1 LDMTPQYLATR
12 STIYPSSF
20 RPALGKGGFMRYRRC
35 RQSLGTCVWLAIPIL
50 AGSHTFLA
58 ETPKPW
64 PARATAAT
72 TQSNATVSKMS
83 PETQGDLLMINGNYV
98 SAIEAYRQSSL
109 QSAATWNKIGIA
121 YHHLFAL
128 EEARKNYQRALALN
142 PRYPD
147 ALNNLAA
154 VYDGERK
161 YKKAEKTY
169 KMALKY
175 GPNSAVIYRNL
186 GTAYFSEGNYKEG
199 AKAYRKA
206 LELNPNSF
214 DPDQTEVKEERISR
228 YQRVAINYCLAKT
241 YAMTGNNVQALI
253 CLRKALDAGFNNR
266 RLLMEDKGFA
276 QLRTTPEFQQL
287 VAAHHLD

>member
-1 LDMTPQYLATR
+1 MKRRRDSQ
-12 STIYPSSF
+12 F
-20 RPALGKGGFMRYRRC
+20 LGN
-35 RQSLGTCVWLAIPIL
+35 CVWLAISIL

-58 ETPKPW
+58 ETLKPS
-64 PARATAAT
+64 PATLSTMPLEA
-72 TQSNATVSKMS
+72 
-83 PETQGDLLMINGNYV
+83 QGDLLMVNGDYV
-98 SAIEAYRQSSL
+98 AAIEAYRQSTL
-109 QSAATWNKIGIA
+109 RSAATWNKIGVA

-128 EEARKNYQRALALN
+128 EEARKNYQMALTLN

-154 VYDGERK
+154 VYDGEHN

-169 KMALKY
+169 KRALKY
-175 GPNSAVIYRNL
+175 GPDSAVAYRNL

-214 DPDQTEVKEERISR
+214 DPDQTEVKEEKISR
-228 YQRVAINYCLAKT
+228 RQRVAISYCLAKA
-241 YAMTGNNVQALI
+241 YAMAGKNEEALI
-253 CLRKALDAGFNNR
+253 SLRKAMDAGFNDR
-266 RLLMEDKGFA
+266 RLLMEDKEFA

-287 VAAHHLD
+287 IVAHHLD

>member
-1 LDMTPQYLATR
+1 
-12 STIYPSSF
+12 
-20 RPALGKGGFMRYRRC
+20 
-35 RQSLGTCVWLAIPIL
+35 
-50 AGSHTFLA
+50 
-58 ETPKPW
+58 
-64 PARATAAT
+64 
-72 TQSNATVSKMS
+72 
-83 PETQGDLLMINGNYV
+83 MINGNYV

-169 KMALKY
+169 KRALKY
-175 GPNSAVIYRNL
+175 GPNSAVTYRNL
-186 GTAYFSEGNYKEG
+186 GTAYFSDGNYKEG

-253 CLRKALDAGFNNR
+253 CLRKALDAGSQQSPAPHGGQGIRPAPHDTGVPTTSCCAPPGLGWGTR
-266 RLLMEDKGFA
+266 RLKSERSIPAICASRRRGAINDGPP
-276 QLRTTPEFQQL
+276 QRDSESR
-287 VAAHHLD
+287 VEICSLDRSSRERGYTCLPDPPG